1 MSKRI
6 GGENTMKEKI
16 SQLAKERFEFEVPE
30 VILSTDKLVL
40 EVETGKSI
48 TATVHISNSGH
59 RNMKGVIYSS
69 DPSLTIQ
76 ENTFVGTEADLCFI
90 YNAENKPEYQ
100 GKKTGTITVVS
111 NFGERT
117 LPFEVTIEKPYI
129 KSSMGNLNDLY
140 HFTNLAKKNFN
151 EALQIF
157 RTPEFKKVILQKN
170 EHIRLYEGL
179 IKSPC
184 LAQAMD
190 EFLVAIHHKLGVTI
204 TTEQTAISYNEVRES
219 IEDSVKINKKEW
231 GYVELSLATDVPFI
245 TLEQDKIT
253 PEDFE
258 KNEYTLNYRID
269 YSKLPAKKSIGH
281 IIIESYRETI
291 EISLEIKKEIEEHA
305 RVCETTQFK
314 LRKYEAQ
321 LVEAYLKF
329 RLNTITK
336 EAYEDQLESILNTLA
351 SLKPSVL
358 WQLWFA
364 HLYMISG
371 QTEKLDRIMNIFGDS
386 EHDLL
391 EESIPYYFAY
401 LYLKALYTKKEE
413 HISHATELIGEYYI
427 NEHKD
432 WHLLWYLLYIDKS
445 YEDDQDKR
453 LSALMVEFVNGVN
466 SPVLYYEALIAYN
479 KNPELLKELGPIERR
494 IMHWAV
500 KHKYMSEG
508 LVEQFVFVASRV
520 KTFDGLL
527 LQDLIALYEYKQTPD
542 SLQGVIRMLMNGRKT
557 DSRYFKWYQEGVKK
571 NLKITELYE
580 YYMYSIPEEKEI
592 VIEQSVLLYF
602 VYNNHLP
609 EAKKVFL
616 YSYIIKNKEIIGSV
630 YRTYLRQMETFAKR
644 MVLKESLSENLT
656 ILYKEFIT
664 PDMVDEELAK
674 SLPAILFRCEL
685 VCDNKKVKSIITKQE
700 ELKKEESYYLEDGV
714 CLFTMA
720 TDHTQIYLVDEN
732 GNRYVSE
739 TGYKVNRLFT
749 SEALI
754 DACFAFNKQ
763 NIKLLVDRK
772 NRLEKKAADA
782 PMQEEM
788 HFILNR
794 LLESDEVDQAY
805 KGSEYLSMV
814 EYYHDKGDYKK
825 LDEYLITLDDT
836 YIPEK
841 DRYRMIEFFIMRDLF
856 EEAYERIKVYG
867 YEMVNCKRLF
877 KLVMH
882 MITEQAGQQENSLL
896 LAMCN
901 YLYETNNANCDIKRY
916 LIAYLEQTSESLF
929 GLYEEAKEDGLDCV
943 QLEERLLGQI
953 LFSEHMIEGTQEVF
967 EDFYQTSNNKLLI
980 RAYLNYMAY
989 RYLVHG
995 EENID
1000 QSICD
1005 KMKKESFYHESR
1017 VCMLAMLKYY
1027 SDHKDLSEDE
1037 LKFIDYNL
1045 HKYISQGIIFEYFLK
1060 YADRI
1065 DLPDSICN
1073 RYYVEYV
1080 ASPDS
1085 RVKIYYT
1092 MNDQVG
1098 NEVAIMKNRFEG
1110 IYVKDF
1116 ILFYG
1121 ETLSYYVVEEK
1132 NGKEQVTKTNMVTQ
1146 TKRSE
1151 TVNNRF
1157 DEINEILQTREER
1170 QDDTVLELIK
1180 QYAVEDYITSSLFTP
1195 L

>member
-16 SQLAKERFEFEVPE
+16 SQLAKERFEFEVPK
-30 VILSTDKLVL
+30 VILSTEKLVL
-40 EVETGKSI
+40 EVEAGKSV

-76 ENTFVGTEADLCFI
+76 ENTFVGTEADICFI
-90 YNAENKPEYQ
+90 YNAKNKPEYQ
-100 GKKTGTITVVS
+100 GKKTGILTFVS
-111 NFGERT
+111 NFGEYT

-129 KSSMGNLNDLY
+129 ESTAGKLYDLY
-140 HFTNLAKKNFN
+140 HFTNLAKKDFE
-151 EALQIF
+151 EALRIF
-157 RTPEFKKVILQKN
+157 KTPQFKNIILVKN
-170 EHIRLYEGL
+170 EHIRLYDGL

-184 LAQAMD
+184 PAQAMD

-204 TTEQTAISYNEVRES
+204 TAEQTAISYNEVRES
-219 IEDSVKINKKEW
+219 IEDSVKLNKKEW
-231 GYVELSLATDVPFI
+231 GYVEISLKADVPFI
-245 TLEQDKIT
+245 TLEQSQIT
-253 PEDFE
+253 SDEFE
-258 KNEYTLNYRID
+258 KDEYTLRYAID
-269 YSKLPAKKSIGH
+269 YSKLPFKKNIGH
-281 IIIESYRETI
+281 IMIDTYRESI
-291 EISLEIKKEIEEHA
+291 VISVEVNKEIEEHV
-305 RVCETTQFK
+305 RICETPQFK

-321 LVEAYLKF
+321 LVDAYLKF

-371 QTEKLDRIMNIFGDS
+371 QTEKLVQIMSVFEDS
-386 EHDLL
+386 EQDLL
-391 EESIPYYFAY
+391 EESIPYYLAY
-401 LYLKALYTKKEE
+401 LYLRALYTKKEE
-413 HISHATELIGEYYI
+413 DISHANELIGDYYQ
-427 NEHKD
+427 NERKD

-445 YEDDQDKR
+445 YEVDQDKR

-508 LVEQFVFVASRV
+508 LVEQFLFLASRV

-527 LQDLIALYEYKQTPD
+527 LQDLVWLYEYKQTTD

-557 DSRYFKWYQEGVKK
+557 DSRYFKWYEAGVKK

-580 YYMYSIPEEKEI
+580 YYMYSIPEEKQ
-592 VIEQSVLLYF
+592 VTIEQSVLLYF
-602 VYNNHLP
+602 LYNNHLP

-616 YSYIIKNKEIIGSV
+616 YAYIIRNKETIGSV
-630 YRTYLRQMETFAKR
+630 YRTYLRQMETFARR

-656 ILYKEFIT
+656 VLYKEFIT
-664 PDMVDEELAK
+664 PDVVDEELAK
-674 SLPAILFRCEL
+674 ALPAILFRCEL

-700 ELKKEESYYLEDGV
+700 ELNREESYYLEDGI

-754 DACFAFNKQ
+754 DACFAYNKQ

-772 NRLEKKAADA
+772 NRLEKKAADG

-794 LLESDEVDQAY
+794 LLESEEVDQTY
-805 KGSEYLSMV
+805 KGSQYLSMV
-814 EYYHDKGDYKK
+814 EYYHEKGDYKK

-836 YIPEK
+836 YIAPRE
-841 DRYRMIEFFIMRDLF
+841 RYRMIEYLIMRDLF
-856 EEAYERIKVYG
+856 EPAYDRIKAYG
-867 YEMVNCKRLF
+867 YEMVNVKRLF

-882 MITEQAGQQENSLL
+882 MITEPAGKQENSLL
-896 LAMCN
+896 LEMCN
-901 YLYETNNANCDIKRY
+901 YLYQTNNANCDILRY
-916 LIAYLEQTSESLF
+916 LIAYSEQTSECLF
-929 GLYEEAKEDGLDCV
+929 ELYEEAKEDGLDCV

-953 LFSEHMIEGTQEVF
+953 LFSEHIIDGTQEVF
-967 EDFYQTSNNKLLI
+967 EDFYQSSNNKLLI
-980 RAYLNYMAY
+980 RAYLNYVAY

-995 EENID
+995 EDNIN

-1027 SDHKDLSEDE
+1027 SESKDLSEDE

-1045 HKYISQGIIFEYFLK
+1045 HKFINQGIVFEFFLR
-1060 YADRI
+1060 YADRVE
-1065 DLPDSICN
+1065 LPDSICN

-1085 RVKIYYT
+1085 VVTIYYT
-1092 MNDQVG
+1092 RNDQVG
-1098 NEVAIMKNRFEG
+1098 NEAATMKNVFEG

-1121 ETLSYYVVEEK
+1121 ETLSYYVAEEK
-1132 NGKEQVTKTNMVTQ
+1132 DGKEVVTKTNVITQ
-1146 TKRSE
+1146 TKCNE

-1157 DEINEILQTREER
+1157 DEINEILKTKEER